1 MLEFYRKS
9 KKGCVLGTSPD
20 GLTTLCTDH
29 DKGNSGCK
37 AMGNYAYMYDDY
49 MKNTYYY

>member
-9 KKGCVLGTSPD
+9 KKGCKVETNQM
-20 GLTTLCTDH
+20 GLVTLSTDH
-29 DKGNSGCK
+29 EKGNAGCK
-37 AMGNYAYMYDDY
+37 AMGNYAYIYDDY